1 MSYLIDTNV
10 ISEVLRKR
18 PDPRVVEWLQNAEE
32 NSQFLSAISM
42 GEIQKGIIRLPAS
55 TRRKDLEQW
64 FQNLKTRYAAR
75 LLSFTEITASH
86 WAQLRFEL
94 EKVGRVMPVLDSLIA
109 ATALE
114 HDLAIV
120 TRNASDFNSTG
131 AVVINPWNI

>member
-120 TRNASDFNSTG
+120 TRNAADINSTG
-131 AVVINPWNI
+131 AVVINTWNI